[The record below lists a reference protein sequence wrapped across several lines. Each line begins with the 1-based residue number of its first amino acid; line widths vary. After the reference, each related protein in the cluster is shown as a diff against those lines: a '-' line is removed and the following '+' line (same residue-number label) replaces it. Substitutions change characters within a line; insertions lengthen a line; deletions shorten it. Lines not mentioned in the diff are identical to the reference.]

1 MSDTDPQ
8 VTSSDDDA
16 DKVLKELANNLDPFD
31 PFSEEDPP
39 PDYLN
44 GDNQAG
50 LPEGDDDSFAEDD
63 LLAHLFEG
71 LDPLDDVLEEHI
83 PDDWLAKKRKKDN
96 KNKR

>member
-8 VTSSDDDA
+8 VTSSDDDDA
-16 DKVLKELANNLDPFD
+16 DKVLEELANNLDPFD

-50 LPEGDDDSFAEDD
+50 LPEGDDDSFAEEDHLH
-63 LLAHLFEG
+63 LLIFLK
-71 LDPLDDVLEEHI
+71 V
-83 PDDWLAKKRKKDN
+83 WTR
-96 KNKR
+96 